1 MSKQLNIV
9 LPSQIDE
16 KLQKASDRTGL
27 TKSEIGRRGLVSELQ
42 KLGDENE

>member
-9 LPSQIDE
+9 LPEQIDE
-16 KLQKASDRTGL
+16 TLEDITETTGL

-42 KLGDENE
+42 DLGGYDE